1 MDNED
6 KNGVKALR
14 ESIDN
19 CVRLDMSSAQ
29 IDSLDPMIIQNPKGF
44 VHHHSYGGLT
54 PFYKGLTEGKL
65 MGTRNPNPNAFEKR
79 IWLPPRLHDPDSW
92 ELMEWVEVEAIGK
105 IHTYSTVLYPG
116 ACFRG
121 SIPCPLI
128 SVEIAGVCTKMM
140 SYLSEGIPEI
150 GMPIKAKFNTH
161 KPSNTILDISWV
173 EL

>member
-65 MGTRNPNPNAFEKR
+65 MGPRNPNPN
-79 IWLPPRLHDPDSW
+79 D
-92 ELMEWVEVEAIGK
+92 
-105 IHTYSTVLYPG
+105 
-116 ACFRG
+116 
-121 SIPCPLI
+121 
-128 SVEIAGVCTKMM
+128 
-140 SYLSEGIPEI
+140 
-150 GMPIKAKFNTH
+150 
-161 KPSNTILDISWV
+161 
-173 EL
+173 